1 MKYFTKN
8 TAENSALNTGIFHIC
23 MIIAILVCGFAGEVR
38 AEKKSFL
45 KRVEAYLDS
54 GVIKGVDS
62 NYVALPKKPWAV
74 ALKSDMDMLNLNVSS
89 YDYDDDHNLSSTN
102 KIKIKPPV
110 NASIGLWAGYRGSG
124 FGYSLSLSD
133 NGGFNFGLSM
143 VTPSYVLNFKIS
155 RFSFRNVESS
165 YIFNLTDVHETSEV
179 DLDEEFMNMFLSSPM
194 KIGTVMI
201 DGYWVFNRKRFSM
214 PAAYDQSTIQ
224 LRSAGSVI
232 AGLMYYYQKYDYN
245 SPKNFLFI
253 INTDNVGLMK
263 IYQGSIGLGY
273 TYNWVPVR
281 GMVVNAVVMPVLTLL
296 NKIKASRYE
305 IIHPDDDSLDGY
317 DYISATTMNHLGDE
331 RHYGGVRLDVNLK
344 LAVSYNLKNWYF
356 GVTGQRRHFR
366 SDFNDITLKLSNW
379 SVNASVG
386 RRF

>member
-89 YDYDDDHNLSSTN
+89 YDHDDDYNLSSTN

-133 NGGFNFGLSM
+133 NGVFNFGLSM
-143 VTPSYVLNFKIS
+143 VTPRYVLNFKIS

-305 IIHPDDDSLDGY
+305 ILCDIQLRRDSVSRLADT
-317 DYISATTMNHLGDE
+317 AQ
-331 RHYGGVRLDVNLK
+331 RHVGAGE
-344 LAVSYNLKNWYF
+344 
-356 GVTGQRRHFR
+356 T
-366 SDFNDITLKLSNW
+366 
-379 SVNASVG
+379 SVG
-386 RRF
+386 SFHPAS